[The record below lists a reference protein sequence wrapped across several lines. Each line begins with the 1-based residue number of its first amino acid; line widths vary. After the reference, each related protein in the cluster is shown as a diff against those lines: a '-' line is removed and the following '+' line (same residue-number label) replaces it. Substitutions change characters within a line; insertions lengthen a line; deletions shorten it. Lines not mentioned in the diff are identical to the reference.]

1 MDNRHRESWER
12 WLPPF
17 FLALAFVSLAPLFRH
32 PFLFADK
39 SDWRYFQTVTEVARR
54 SVVWWHQLPLWNPY
68 GCGGEVLLANPQSE
82 VAAPTFLL
90 SIAFGAA
97 LGIKLALVVYFFCA
111 FDGMYRL
118 TRNLG
123 IAPVGALLSSVLFG
137 GSGWLALH
145 ILVGHTNFASVGLFP
160 YLVLFYRR
168 SLEDRRYVFA
178 VGGIAAWIIALGGTS
193 TPAWAMIL
201 LLTIALIDTVSLRTS
216 TPFKVLAIGTVCAV
230 GFSAFRLFPA
240 LQFAIDHP
248 RRQWQTDSTGLFQLI
263 ANGYRWMSDDP
274 LPHKLYRF
282 HEYGWRLSYITPPL
296 ILWSLTLRD
305 YRRWWIVAAVGAAVA
320 AGAAIPYGPWWL
332 LKHVPVFRDLR
343 VPSRYA
349 VLLAFSMP
357 ILCGAALADL
367 AKRTERW
374 QLWIAAAVIAVA
386 AVDCIAFDWERLREI
401 PFPAKTLTGR
411 SAPFYQVQS
420 SWREMMGEVLAGHGV
435 ISCLEETPLERA
447 EHLEIGPG
455 PQSWLEDSS
464 AGEIVGTG
472 WTPNRLSFGV
482 TLNRPTLLIVNENW
496 NEHWQTTT
504 GSIVKFGNKVAADQ
518 DGGQLAVRLPIGTNK
533 VELYYRPR
541 SFVIGLL
548 VSVVALGIAL
558 AMLLG
563 RRWWSRNPR
572 SAS

>member
-1 MDNRHRESWER
+1 MDNQRRESWER
-12 WLPPF
+12 WLPLL

-54 SVVWWHQLPLWNPY
+54 SVIWWHQLPLWNPY

-90 SIAFGAA
+90 SLAFGAA

-118 TRNLG
+118 SRNLG

-145 ILVGHTNFASVGLFP
+145 TLVGHTNFASVGLFP

-168 SLEDRRYVFA
+168 SLEDRRYVIA
-178 VGGIAAWIIALGGTS
+178 VGGIAAWTIALGGTS
-193 TPAWAMIL
+193 TPAWAMVL
-201 LLTIALIDTVSLRTS
+201 LLTIAVIDTASLRTS
-216 TPFKVLAIGTVCAV
+216 KPFKVLALGTVCAV

-240 LQFAIDHP
+240 LEFAIDHP

-263 ANGYRWMSDDP
+263 TNGYRWMSDDP

-296 ILWSLTLRD
+296 IVWSLTLRD
-305 YRRWWIVAAVGAAVA
+305 YRRWWIVAAVGAAIA

-332 LKHVPVFRDLR
+332 LKHIPVFRDLR
-343 VPSRYA
+343 VPSRYV

-367 AKRTERW
+367 AERVGRW
-374 QLWIAAAVIAVA
+374 QIWIAVAVIAIA
-386 AVDCIAFDWERLREI
+386 AVDCIVFDWARLREI
-401 PFPAKTLTGR
+401 QFPAKTLAGR
-411 SAPFYQVQS
+411 SEPFYQVQS
-420 SWREMMGEVLAGHGV
+420 SWPKMMDEVLGGHGV

-447 EHLEIGPG
+447 EHLELGPG
-455 PQSWLEDSS
+455 AQAWLADASS
-464 AGEIVGTG
+464 GEILSTG
-472 WTPNRLSFGV
+472 WTPNRLTFKV
-482 TLNRPTLLIVNENW
+482 ALAQPTLLIVNENW
-496 NEHWQTTT
+496 NEHWRAST
-504 GSIVKFGNKVAADQ
+504 GSIVKFGSKFAADQ
-518 DGGQLAVRLPIGTNK
+518 DGGQLALRLPTGTSD
-533 VELYYRPR
+533 VTLYYRPR
-541 SFVIGLL
+541 SFIVGGMVTLATLGLFL
-548 VSVVALGIAL
+548 ALLIRKK
-558 AMLLG
+558 
-563 RRWWSRNPR
+563 RRAT
-572 SAS
+572 SASN